1 MASFLKN
8 AKHTYDV
15 ESKLHYIAIEY
26 TQWND
31 SAFRYMHGVEYLQ
44 TKPIGTWTELTS
56 IRKHLPYDKFLDTMV
71 EQTLEVRRRKAS
83 LGVHALVLCSN
94 PPMSVK
100 LWLLSCM
107 KILDPTFKPPFINAR
122 AAWQREL
129 VDWMLRDTIHD
140 LIERCYNESRLDKF
154 YQVTQIIKVESQE

>member
-31 SAFRYMHGVEYLQ
+31 DAFEYQTFTEYLQ
-44 TKPIGTWTELTS
+44 TKPVGAWTELTS
-56 IRKHLPYDKFLDTMV
+56 LRKHLSYDKFLDTMV

-83 LGVHALVLCSN
+83 LGVESVDS
-94 PPMSVK
+94 PTMSVK
-100 LWLLSCM
+100 LWLLNCM
-107 KILDPTFKPPFINAR
+107 KILDPTFVPPLINTKAT
-122 AAWQREL
+122 WQREL
-129 VDWMLRDTIHD
+129 VDWMLTDTIHD
-140 LIERCYNESRLDKF
+140 LIERCRNERRLDKF
-154 YQVTQIIKVESQE
+154 YHVTQIMKVESQV